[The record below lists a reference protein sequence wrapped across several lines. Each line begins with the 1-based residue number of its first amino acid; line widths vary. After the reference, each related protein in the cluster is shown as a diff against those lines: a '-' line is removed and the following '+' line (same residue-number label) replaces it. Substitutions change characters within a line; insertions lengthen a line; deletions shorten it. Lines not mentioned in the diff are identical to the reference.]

1 MIILNILIAYG
12 WGGLSPQT
20 DQKWKFLRDAF
31 NRVGKEVEANA
42 KKSGVEVRVSVQR
55 LRARHGGCV
64 IDVIRD
70 RIRTADVLAFD
81 LGDNNPNVHVE
92 LGMALLFH
100 ETSRNVFVLRE
111 VGQKTASD
119 LAGLLFTEYD
129 RNTKKI
135 TDAHGF
141 RAAVRTE
148 LLWKLRKQSIILAD
162 CDENDTETQ
171 KAVKSK
177 VTSRK
182 AKSSKPIKRKS
193 TKTVSGIT

>member
-12 WGGLSPQT
+12 WGGFPPKT
-20 DQKWKFLRDAF
+20 DPKWKFLRHTF
-31 NRVGKEVEANA
+31 NRIGEEVERNA
-42 KKSGVEVRVSVQR
+42 KKSGVEVRVCVQR

-81 LGDNNPNVHVE
+81 LGGNNSNVHVE
-92 LGMALLFH
+92 LGMALSFH

-129 RNTKKI
+129 SKTNKLA
-135 TDAHGF
+135 DAQGF

-162 CDENDTETQ
+162 FDETDTETQ
-171 KAVKSK
+171 KALKSTVISTKSK
-177 VTSRK
+177 AAT
-182 AKSSKPIKRKS
+182 PINRKS
-193 TKTVSGIT
+193 TKKVSE

>member
-1 MIILNILIAYG
+1 
-12 WGGLSPQT
+12 
-20 DQKWKFLRDAF
+20 
-31 NRVGKEVEANA
+31 
-42 KKSGVEVRVSVQR
+42 
-55 LRARHGGCV
+55 
-64 IDVIRD
+64 
-70 RIRTADVLAFD
+70 
-81 LGDNNPNVHVE
+81 VE
-92 LGMALLFH
+92 LGMALSFH

-135 TDAHGF
+135 TDAQGF

-171 KAVKSK
+171 KAVKST
-177 VTSRK
+177 VISG
-182 AKSSKPIKRKS
+182 KSKTSKPKERKS
-193 TKTVSGIT
+193 TVTVSE